1 MKKNINLDELLNNA
15 LGFIKDKDYDEAM
28 AIYERVLE
36 EDSMHPQALS
46 HLSIIYLMKEKYT
59 QVVDT
64 IKKLLKVIPPII
76 GDYQNLALAYIAL
89 KDYEN
94 AINTYK
100 NIIEIDNLNGLEK
113 LQKL

>member
-1 MKKNINLDELLNNA
+1 
-15 LGFIKDKDYDEAM
+15 
-28 AIYERVLE
+28 
-36 EDSMHPQALS
+36 
-46 HLSIIYLMKEKYT
+46 MKEKYT

-76 GDYQNLALAYIAL
+76 GDYQNLTLAYIAL

-100 NIIEIDNLNGLEK
+100 NIIEINPNHAETYK
-113 LQKL
+113 LLGDAQMEVVDYFELLIPIKKL